1 MENLFKALGDEN
13 RLRILNL
20 LSVYELCV
28 CELEILLDLN
38 QSNVSR
44 HLGKLKIEG
53 IITWSKDAQW
63 IHYKLSEEFKNQN
76 SGIINYLSEK
86 FSGMGKYAADM
97 KKCRAYVESPLNCQ
111 DITNDR
117 ESVLKFLEATVKSN
131 NN

>member
-44 HLGKLKIEG
+44 HLGKLKTEG
-53 IITWSKDAQW
+53 VITWSKDAQW
-63 IHYKLSEEFKNQN
+63 IHYKLSEEFKRQN
-76 SGIINYLSEK
+76 AGIINYLSEK
-86 FSGMGKYAADM
+86 FTGMGKYTTDM

-111 DITNDR
+111 VITNDR
-117 ESVLKFLEATVKSN
+117 ESVLKFLETTVKS
-131 NN
+131 